1 MILAKNLTRTSNL
14 KSLFAALCLGRVRPF
29 LMLATYADETGHHAD
44 PQRRFVGIA
53 GFLGH
58 SDKWN
63 RFDAEWRQ
71 ACHEEGVKEPFHMV
85 DFAASREQFESWKDD
100 EVRRK
105 RLLGRL
111 VAAIKNAEVY
121 PIGAVVPIEDFNS
134 LTEAQRISLGSDP
147 YYVAFQAI
155 THQMAFAGALMS
167 YPPEPIPMVYA
178 RLKGYT
184 GKAMELWDAIKEHNL
199 YGFWMGSFTPG
210 DPEHYSP
217 LQAADLW
224 AYELG
229 AYWHDK
235 NRWAF
240 GEIVNHALKMAGGHK
255 FFELCDKK
263 FMLGALGE
271 LDETE

>member
-1 MILAKNLTRTSNL
+1 
-14 KSLFAALCLGRVRPF
+14 
-29 LMLATYADETGHHAD
+29 MLATYADETGHFAD
-44 PQRRFVGIA
+44 PQRRFVGVA

-63 RFDAEWRQ
+63 SFDAEWTQ
-71 ACHEEGVKEPFHMV
+71 ACREEGVKEPFHMV
-85 DFAASREQFESWKDD
+85 DFAGSREQFKSWKDD
-100 EVRRK
+100 EVRRR

-134 LTEAQRISLGSDP
+134 LTEEQRNSLGSDP
-147 YYVAFQAI
+147 YYVAFQEV
-155 THQMAFAGALMS
+155 THQMAFAGTLMS
-167 YPPEPIPMVYA
+167 YPPEPISMVYA
-178 RLKGYT
+178 HLKGYT
-184 GKAMELWDAIKEHNL
+184 AKAMELWCAIKEHNI
-199 YGFWMGSFTPG
+199 YGLGMGSFTPG
-210 DPEHYSP
+210 DPKDYAP

-240 GEIVNHALKMAGGHK
+240 REIVHHALKMAGGHT
-255 FFELCDKK
+255 FFQLCDRK

-271 LDETE
+271 LDEPD

>member
-1 MILAKNLTRTSNL
+1 
-14 KSLFAALCLGRVRPF
+14 
-29 LMLATYADETGHHAD
+29 MLATYADETGHHDD
-44 PQRRFVGIA
+44 PQRHFVGIA

-63 RFDAEWRQ
+63 RFDAEWKETCR
-71 ACHEEGVKEPFHMV
+71 EEGVIEPFHMV

-100 EVRRK
+100 KDRRK

-121 PIGAVVPIEDFNS
+121 PIGAVVPIGDFDS
-134 LTEAQRISLGSDP
+134 LTEDQRISLGSDP
-147 YYVAFQAI
+147 YYVAFQAM

-167 YPPEPIPMVYA
+167 YPPEPISMVYA

-184 GKAMELWDAIKEHNL
+184 GKAMELWHAVKEHNV
-199 YGFWMGSFTPG
+199 YGSRMSSFTPG
-210 DPEHYSP
+210 NPKDYPP

-240 GEIVNHALKMAGGHK
+240 EEIVHHALKMAGGHK
-255 FFELCDKK
+255 FFQLCDKK

>member
-1 MILAKNLTRTSNL
+1 MLLAKNVTRTSNL
-14 KSLFAALCLGRVRPF
+14 KSLLAAVCLGRVRLY
-29 LMLATYADETGHHAD
+29 LMLATYADETGHHDD

-71 ACHEEGVKEPFHMV
+71 ACREEGVKEPFHMV
-85 DFAASREQFESWKDD
+85 EFAASRGQFGSWKDD

-111 VAAIKNAEVY
+111 VAAIKNAEAY

-134 LTEAQRISLGSDP
+134 LTAGQRISLGSDP
-147 YYVAFQAI
+147 YHVAFQTV
-155 THQMAFAGALMS
+155 THEMAFAGALMS
-167 YPPEPIPMVYA
+167 YPPEPISMVYA

-184 GKAMELWDAIKEHNL
+184 GKAMQLWDAIKEYNL
-199 YGFWMGSFTPG
+199 YGLWMGSFTPG
-210 DPEHYSP
+210 DPKDYSQ

-240 GEIVNHALKMAGGHK
+240 QEIVRHALKMAGGHR
-255 FFELCDKK
+255 FFQLCDKK